1 MKMIVWRKTVIFKD
15 LNLILMNK
23 NSQKIYE
30 KILVT
35 EKVYSISIKI
45 EIYLNTHI
53 WLKIKF
59 KEIEKKR
66 KNGKY

>member
-35 EKVYSISIKI
+35 EKVYLISIKI